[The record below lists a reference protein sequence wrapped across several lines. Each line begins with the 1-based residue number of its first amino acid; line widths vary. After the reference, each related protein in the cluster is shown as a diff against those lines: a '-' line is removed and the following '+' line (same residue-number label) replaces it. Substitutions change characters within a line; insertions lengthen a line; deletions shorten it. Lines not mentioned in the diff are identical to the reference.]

1 MTQLTIKQ
9 QKELSNI
16 LEKFGIYEIRD
27 VHAHGDGHIHS
38 TYLVTTAYSKYIMQ
52 KVNTVAFRDVDA
64 LMQNIELVT
73 AHLKKKFTQV
83 GKDPLRHTLTVHR
96 ALNGSPYYREYN
108 HVYRVYLFIE
118 GESRNQANPAD
129 MEAAGAAFGEFQ
141 NMLADFPSSCLDE
154 TIPHFHD
161 TPRRME
167 NLEKSIEADVMG
179 RRAECEDLIE
189 FARAHVKLAHSVT
202 DEIEK
207 GLVPLRVTHND
218 TKLNNLLFDPATN
231 EAFCVLDLDTVMPG
245 SLLYDFGD
253 ALRFGMAT
261 APEDERD
268 EAKIGI
274 SLDNYRGFTRGFVSQ
289 AAAALTEKEK
299 ELLPLSPILLTFE
312 CGIRFLTDYLDGDKY
327 FHIACPD
334 HNLARA
340 RNQLTLVRRMEEA
353 YATMKQITEEVLNE
367 NSGR

>member
-1 MTQLTIKQ
+1 MKDLLVRPIARIRTDFHD
-9 QKELSNI
+9 
-16 LEKFGIYEIRD
+16 KFGVPRQSGR
-27 VHAHGDGHIHS
+27 VPNSHGVI
-38 TYLVTTAYSKYIMQ
+38 VFEPE
-52 KVNTVAFRDVDA
+52 FRNADA

-73 AHLKKKFTQV
+73 AHLKKKFIEM
-83 GKDPLRHTLTVHR
+83 GKDPLRHTLTVYHTVD
-96 ALNGSPYYREYN
+96 GKPYYREGDR
-108 HVYRVYLFIE
+108 VYRVYLFIAG
-118 GESRNQANPAD
+118 GESRNSATPAA

-141 NMLADFPSSCLDE
+141 NMLADFPSTSLDE

-179 RRAECEDLIE
+179 RRAECEDLIA
-189 FARAHVKLAHSVT
+189 FARARVDLAHSVT
-202 DEIEK
+202 KEIES

-218 TKLNNLLFDPATN
+218 TKLNNILFDPKTD

-261 APEDERD
+261 SPEDERD
-268 EAKIGI
+268 EAKINI
-274 SLDNYRGFTRGFVSQ
+274 SLDNYRGFTRGFVRE

-327 FHIACPD
+327 FHIACPE
-334 HNLARA
+334 HNLVRA

-353 YATMKQITEEVLNE
+353 YESLKQITEEILNE
-367 NSGR
+367 NSGC